1 MHRSEA
7 MNEAIS
13 IVIVGALIVVVG
25 MVIAGTAIATQ
36 MAM

>member
-1 MHRSEA
+1 

>member
-1 MHRSEA
+1 

-25 MVIAGTAIATQ
+25 VVIAGTAIATQ